1 MGFAKA
7 DTGGS
12 RASVSAPNPVY
23 GAGRARAMCDVSGST
38 RPARSRFAIK
48 LAIFA
53 SLSAKAVGACGS
65 VFQGRL
71 QASRRTLPQR
81 PLVTLIGKYPLSA
94 CLSTVFLPSSS
105 SSRAYNTR
113 SRLVAW
119 HRAINGGGATRWL
132 KHRAA
137 PKPQLEASHA
147 AIYAQISR
155 HNHFARR
162 DWFSALILHAW
173 RPKSTSGIQ
182 NVTSGSAEASPGSM
196 SGRSHCGV
204 YTRLDHTFDQAERKP
219 DARASRNVNID
230 YAAQADLRSVQKIPR
245 LTSPHRAH

>member
-38 RPARSRFAIK
+38 MPARSRFAIK

-65 VFQGRL
+65 VLQGRL

-81 PLVTLIGKYPLSA
+81 PLGTLIGKYPLSA

-119 HRAINGGGATRWL
+119 RRAINGGGATRWL

-147 AIYAQISR
+147 AIY
-155 HNHFARR
+155 
-162 DWFSALILHAW
+162 
-173 RPKSTSGIQ
+173 RPKSPGITICQ
-182 NVTSGSAEASPGSM
+182 ARLVLPVNSARMATKINFGYPKC
-196 SGRSHCGV
+196 H
-204 YTRLDHTFDQAERKP
+204 
-219 DARASRNVNID
+219 
-230 YAAQADLRSVQKIPR
+230 LRWR
-245 LTSPHRAH
+245 